1 MNFTHAFNSP
11 KVYHEIVD
19 YIIANY
25 NDFIGCTV
33 TSGVTFLQKHAAYC
47 INKSGSTFTP
57 QDVLT
62 AMRYMVDAEMLVR
75 IGTWGRHATYTV
87 KRELRD

>member
-1 MNFTHAFNSP
+1 MDFVHTFNKP

-33 TSGVTFLQKHAAYC
+33 TSGVTFLQKYAAWKL
-47 INKSGSTFTP
+47 NKSGSSFTP

-62 AMRYMVDAEMLVR
+62 AMRHMVDEGMLVR
-75 IGTWGRHATYTV
+75 IGTWGRHPTYTV
-87 KRELRD
+87 KRELRN